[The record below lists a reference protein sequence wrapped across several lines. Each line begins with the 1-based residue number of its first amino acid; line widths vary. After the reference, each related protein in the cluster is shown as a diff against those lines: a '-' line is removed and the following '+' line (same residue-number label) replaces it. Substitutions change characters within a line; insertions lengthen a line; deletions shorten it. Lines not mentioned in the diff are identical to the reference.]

1 MWISNLS
8 DLSEQF
14 KRARITS
21 RLTQREAAAA
31 AGVSSLLVSQFE
43 RGALTELGTV
53 KLLSLLRAVGLELQI
68 RPAINAPWTTS
79 RPNSTRRR
87 RPNGRSASCSA
98 CATRRGG
105 PDGRLLQPRLRRSA

>member
-31 AGVSSLLVSQFE
+31 AGVSPLLVSQFE
-43 RGALTELGTV
+43 RGALTELGAV
-53 KLLSLLRAVGLELQI
+53 KLLSLLRAVGLELQV
-68 RPAINAPWTTS
+68 RPAGHQRTLNDIAAELDTIATPD
-79 RPNSTRRR
+79 RPERV
-87 RPNGRSASCSA
+87 
-98 CATRRGG
+98 
-105 PDGRLLQPRLRRSA
+105 LQRVRHAQKRA

>member
-43 RGALTELGTV
+43 RGALTELGSV
-53 KLLSLLRAVGLELQI
+53 KLLSLLRAVGLELQV
-68 RPAINAPWTTS
+68 RPAGHQRTVDDIAAALDPATPG
-79 RPNSTRRR
+79 RPERVLQRVR
-87 RPNGRSASCSA
+87 HARKRSPCHES
-98 CATRRGG
+98 
-105 PDGRLLQPRLRRSA
+105 QE

>member
-31 AGVSSLLVSQFE
+31 AGVSSLLVSQ
-43 RGALTELGTV
+43 V
-53 KLLSLLRAVGLELQI
+53 
-68 RPAINAPWTTS
+68 
-79 RPNSTRRR
+79 STR
-87 RPNGRSASCSA
+87 P
-98 CATRRGG
+98 
-105 PDGRLLQPRLRRSA
+105 PRVL

>member
-43 RGALTELGTV
+43 RGAITELGTV

-68 RPAINAPWTTS
+68 RPAGHQRTLNDIAAELDATATS
-79 RPNSTRRR
+79 DRPAR
-87 RPNGRSASCSA
+87 A
-98 CATRRGG
+98 
-105 PDGRLLQPRLRRSA
+105 LQRVRHAQKRA

>member
-1 MWISNLS
+1 MLASNLN
-8 DLSEQF
+8 DLSEEF

-53 KLLSLLRAVGLELQI
+53 KLLALLRAVGLELQV
-68 RPAINAPWTTS
+68 RPAGHRRTLNDIEAELDTPSTS
-79 RPNSTRRR
+79 DRPAHGLQRVRHARRR
-87 RPNGRSASCSA
+87 V
-98 CATRRGG
+98 
-105 PDGRLLQPRLRRSA
+105 